1 MAPTN
6 LQIVLQQVRW
16 YWISGTLLV
25 WQFTDN
31 GDDVIGLRYTES
43 RQVAVRWCWYEVRR
57 CSVGGGRANA
67 GDLVV
72 KTTTQIV
79 GVDCSWQWYTSVSHE
94 CVDGQPQTTWRLPL
108 RLNLGLPEAFSLP
121 TQKVAVGS
129 TLGIPCSSSSGRCS
143 HVDSCWI

>member
-43 RQVAVRWCWYEVRR
+43 RQVAVRWRCYEVRR
-57 CSVGGGRANA
+57 WTVGGGSANA

-72 KTTTQIV
+72 ETTMQIV
-79 GVDCSWQWYTSVSHE
+79 GVSLASTAVDRGTRPRPMSVSMDCHKRRG
-94 CVDGQPQTTWRLPL
+94 DDRSDSTL
-108 RLNLGLPEAFSLP
+108 AFALL
-121 TQKVAVGS
+121 TQKVAIGS
-129 TLGIPCSSSSGRCS
+129 TLCIPGSSSCHGRLYSGYEVS
-143 HVDSCWI
+143 